1 MLSMIRILI
10 ADDHKLFRRGLRQ
23 TIEDVDGLKVEDE
36 ASSGA
41 EVLSK
46 IAQKSYDVVVL
57 DITMPGS
64 NGLEV
69 LKQVKQSSPKT
80 AVLMLSMH
88 PEEQFAVRAFK
99 AGASGYLTKES
110 DEEEIIQAIRKVSQG
125 GRYVTPDLAEKLA
138 EALSTGPGLAPH
150 ESLSDREF
158 QVFRLIAQGQSLSEI
173 AQELHLGATTIST
186 YRTRI
191 LEKTGLKNNSEL
203 TRYAVEHR
211 LID

>member
-1 MLSMIRILI
+1 MIRILI

-23 TIEDVDGLKVEDE
+23 TIEDAEGLMVEDE
-36 ASSGA
+36 ASNGA
-41 EVLSK
+41 EVLTK
-46 IAQKSYDVVVL
+46 IAQKFYNVVVL
-57 DITMPGS
+57 DISMPGS
-64 NGLEV
+64 NGLDI
-69 LKQVKQSSPKT
+69 LKQIRDSSPKT

-88 PEEQFAVRAFK
+88 SEGQFAVRAFK

-110 DEEEIIQAIRKVSQG
+110 DEEDIIRAIRKASQG

-138 EALSTGPGLAPH
+138 EALSTGPGRTPH

-158 QVFRLIAQGQSLSEI
+158 QVFRLIAQGKSLSEI
-173 AQELHLGATTIST
+173 AQELHLGTTTIST

>member
-1 MLSMIRILI
+1 MIRILI
-10 ADDHKLFRRGLRQ
+10 ADDHKLFRRGLKQ
-23 TIEDVDGLKVEDE
+23 TIEDVEGLKVEDE
-36 ASSGA
+36 AASGA

-46 IAQKSYDVVVL
+46 IAQKFYDVVVL
-57 DITMPGS
+57 DISMPGS
-64 NGLEV
+64 NGLEI
-69 LKQVKQSSPKT
+69 LKQIKESSPKT

-88 PEEQFAVRAFK
+88 PEEQFAVRAIK

-110 DEEEIIQAIRKVSQG
+110 DEEEIIRAIRKASQG

-138 EALSTGPGLAPH
+138 EALSAGTGRAPH

-158 QVFRLIAQGQSLSEI
+158 QVFRLIAQGKSLSEI
-173 AQELHLGATTIST
+173 AQELHLGTTTIST

-203 TRYAVEHR
+203 TRYAVAQR